1 MAETVIRNENTPV
14 AEREVQELSG
24 MVAEQVA
31 EILQEADQRESVRM
45 PVLAYRIPSPGVR
58 YYF

>member
-1 MAETVIRNENTPV
+1 MAATEIRKENTPV
-14 AEREVQELSG
+14 AEHEVQELSG

-31 EILQEADQRESVRM
+31 EILQEADQRESVRK
-45 PVLAYRIPSPGVR
+45 PTLAYRIPSPGVR